1 MLKKADISRSRDKG
15 SGTGTMKKGCRFI
28 WHPFFVG
35 KSGWKSAGRWRSIAI
50 NEIAIKGIRVYDKQ
64 RTVLINKVFI

>member
-1 MLKKADISRSRDKG
+1 MKEQDEPCWQRKG
-15 SGTGTMKKGCRFI
+15 
-28 WHPFFVG
+28 
-35 KSGWKSAGRWRSIAI
+35 IAI